1 MWKPVPYSDE
11 YLKQIIEMTREYYG
25 EENDIANEDYI
36 CYEYFNNVNGD
47 VLMRLALDEENGVI
61 AGQYAV
67 IPMKMK
73 VNRKIVNCLMSVNTL
88 TRKEYRGQK
97 IFTGLADSVF
107 EDAADKGYEFVYGMP
122 NQNSYPGFVKKLRF
136 DNIGAVPLYLKPIS
150 PSNMVMDFKKSKIL
164 EVLAKPFNMFFDAKQ
179 PKLDKNMKLV
189 KLDKSSLKLAD
200 DFWEKVQ
207 NEYPIIVERT
217 SEYLKFR
224 YLDIPRRKYECYY
237 ILENNVPVAFA
248 VGRVMEVANMQCGM
262 LADFI
267 YLKGHEKA
275 AKSLLKNMSFIL
287 KDKGADLVG
296 VMMQSHFKEAKLI
309 KRCGYFKC
317 PKFMEP
323 QPFLLILR
331 TFNEGLK
338 NEGINDI
345 KNWFFTMGDY
355 DVV

>member
-1 MWKPVPYSDE
+1 MWKPVPYSEE
-11 YLKQIIEMTREYYG
+11 YLKQIIEMTRECYG

-36 CYEYFNNVNGD
+36 SYEYFNNINGN
-47 VLMRLALDEENGVI
+47 VLMRIALDEEKGVV
-61 AGQYAV
+61 AGQYSV

-73 VNRKIVNCLMSVNTL
+73 VNKKSVNCLMSVNTL
-88 TRKEYRGQK
+88 TKEEYRGQK
-97 IFTGLADSVF
+97 IFTGLADLVF
-107 EDAADKGYEFVYGMP
+107 KDGADRGYEFVYGMP
-122 NQNSYPGFVKKLRF
+122 NQNSYPGFVKRLKF
-136 DNIGAVPLYLKPIS
+136 NNIGAIPLYLKPIS
-150 PSNMVMDFKKSKIL
+150 PSNMIMDFKKSR
-164 EVLAKPFNMFFDAKQ
+164 VLAILSKPLNIFFDVKQ
-179 PKLDKNMKLV
+179 PKQGKNMKFV
-189 KLDKSSLKLAD
+189 ELDKSSLKLAD
-200 DFWEKVQ
+200 EFWEKVK
-207 NEYPIIVERT
+207 NEYPIMIERT
-217 SEYLKFR
+217 SKYLKFR

-248 VGRVMEVANMQCGM
+248 VGRVMEVANMKCGM

-275 AKSLLKNMSFIL
+275 AKNLLKNMHFIL

-309 KRCGYFKC
+309 KSSGYFKC

-331 TFNEGLK
+331 TFNEELK